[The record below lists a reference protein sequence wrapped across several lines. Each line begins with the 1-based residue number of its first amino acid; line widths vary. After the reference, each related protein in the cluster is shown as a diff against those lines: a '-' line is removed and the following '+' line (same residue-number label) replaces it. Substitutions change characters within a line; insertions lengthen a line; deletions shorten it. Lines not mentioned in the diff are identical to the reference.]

1 MIEIGLCEN
10 KNSFSVGSIL
20 RILRNL
26 RIEPFEEL
34 VRRTTSHQYLREI
47 IHIHRFFPNSPTLI
61 FQAFTKLRMTA
72 QMFT

>member
-26 RIEPFEEL
+26 RIEPLEEL
-34 VRRTTSHQYLREI
+34 VRRTTSHQYLREKI
-47 IHIHRFFPNSPTLI
+47 QDFCTPI
-61 FQAFTKLRMTA
+61 QDFTKLRMTA
-72 QMFT
+72 QMYT